1 MSIRTLFL
9 IPTSIPSTQPVA
21 AKAARSS
28 VRTTAP
34 PPSAARCP
42 TSSRC
47 FRRVRRFLCNANL
60 QARRTAPTPNL
71 LSFSFSSRIFPPSD
85 PSSSSWPPSTNR
97 TIFALIPSG
106 SGSSK
111 NPPCCHCGCVSTE
124 HLGHAFRNL
133 CAISALATMS
143 SKPLKTTMSSSPK
156 GPRSHAS
163 CGKSRRFI
171 SCCVLGSPFTNQD
184 AKTRLAIDI
193 GSVGSAPLA
202 ARCVTN
208 SYILARW
215 SSCAYRR

>member
-85 PSSSSWPPSTNR
+85 PSSSSWPPLTNR
-97 TIFALIPSG
+97 TILALIPSG

-111 NPPCCHCGCVSTE
+111 NPPCCHCGCVSTCKQNTKHGVSLIARTVTLDLNKRTE

-143 SKPLKTTMSSSPK
+143 SKPLKTTWH
-156 GPRSHAS
+156 GW
-163 CGKSRRFI
+163 
-171 SCCVLGSPFTNQD
+171 D
-184 AKTRLAIDI
+184 D
-193 GSVGSAPLA
+193 
-202 ARCVTN
+202 
-208 SYILARW
+208 
-215 SSCAYRR
+215 